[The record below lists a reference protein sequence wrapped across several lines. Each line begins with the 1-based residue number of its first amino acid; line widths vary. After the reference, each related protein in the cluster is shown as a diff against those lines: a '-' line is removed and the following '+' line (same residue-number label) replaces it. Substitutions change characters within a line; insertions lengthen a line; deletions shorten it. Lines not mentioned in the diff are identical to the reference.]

1 MRLLISIIKFEQG
14 WGGAP
19 ESVRLLARS
28 LASLGI
34 VCDVVTNRG
43 FRSDIAMFDLLP
55 PAASETQQLPH
66 GALSDY
72 DAFLI
77 AGPWQPYG
85 RMHRLV
91 SGLPASTPI
100 FYLPRGGLA
109 MAEFR
114 RPRDIKKFPYLALL
128 ERRLL
133 ARSERI
139 VFSSTIEDHGTRLIG
154 RQAGK
159 RIVIPDIVE
168 PVSNKAGMIGRTT
181 SAPIVA
187 TFMAEAAPRKG
198 LLCLLEAFDIALR
211 RGKVPSGVLLNIG
224 GNIRPGSEVY
234 VERCRALAAN
244 LPIEVRFLGGVA
256 HGDRAALYATTDL
269 FLTPSSFESFGLTV
283 IEALSAGCRLL
294 TAPRLGVLEFLPES
308 DAVTIAHDAT
318 PDALAAGLAV
328 AFAARPAKVGD
339 AEATATRQLCKTAVA
354 AINDR
359 ALGQWQ
365 SLLSR

>member
-28 LASLGI
+28 LAPLGI
-34 VCDVVTNRG
+34 TCDVVTNRG

-55 PAASETQQLPH
+55 PAATETLQLPH
-66 GALSDY
+66 DALSDY

-85 RMHRLV
+85 RMHRLLM
-91 SGLPASTPI
+91 GLPASTPV

-114 RPRDIKKFPYLALL
+114 RSRDIKKFPYLALL

-133 ARSERI
+133 ARSEKI
-139 VFSSTIEDHGTRLIG
+139 VFSSTIEDSETRLIG
-154 RQAGK
+154 RQTGK

-168 PVSNKAGMIGRTT
+168 PVPGEAGLIARTT
-181 SAPIVA
+181 SGPMVA

-198 LLCLLEAFDIALR
+198 LLRLLKAFDIALR
-211 RGKVPSGVLLNIG
+211 RGDVRSDVLLNIG
-224 GNIRPGSEVY
+224 GNIRPGSEAY
-234 VERCRALAAN
+234 VERCRALAAK

-256 HGDRAALYATTDL
+256 HGDRAALYAQTDL

-283 IEALSAGCRLL
+283 IEALSAGCRLF
-294 TAPRLGVLEFLPES
+294 TAPRLGVLEFLPEN
-308 DAVTIAHDAT
+308 DAVTIASDT
-318 PDALAAGLAV
+318 MPDALATGLAA
-328 AFAARPAKVGD
+328 AFAVHPAKVGD
-339 AEATATRQLCKTAVA
+339 AEAAAIRQLCETAVV

-359 ALGQWQ
+359 ALGQWR
-365 SLLSR
+365 SLLSC